1 MVKVPAAVGVPVM
14 APVLVLTVRP
24 AGSVPVATEKVNG
37 PVPPETVMAGLLN
50 ATPTSPEFT
59 AEQASEG
66 PATMVKGQVP
76 VATAPFLSVTL
87 MVKVPAAVGVPVM
100 APVLA
105 LSVKPAGRVPVAT
118 EKVNG
123 AVPPETVMAGLLN
136 RTPPPPEF
144 TAEQASEGPA
154 TMVKGHVPVAS
165 APLASMTLMV
175 KVPAAVGVP
184 VMAPVLAL
192 SVKPAGR

>member
-59 AEQASEG
+59 AEQVSQG

-76 VATAPFLSVTL
+76 VATTPFLSVTL
-87 MVKVPAAVGVPVM
+87 RVKVPAAVGVPVM
-100 APVLA
+100 APVLV
-105 LSVKPAGRVPVAT
+105 LSVRPAGRVPVPIA
-118 EKVNG
+118 KI
-123 AVPPETVMAGLLN
+123 
-136 RTPPPPEF
+136 
-144 TAEQASEGPA
+144 
-154 TMVKGHVPVAS
+154 
-165 APLASMTLMV
+165 
-175 KVPAAVGVP
+175 
-184 VMAPVLAL
+184 
-192 SVKPAGR
+192 